1 MIGKIIGKYEIL
13 AEIGRGGMGIVY
25 LGHQKSLNR
34 QVAIKVLPPQLATDK
49 TSVERF
55 IQEANL
61 IAKMNHENII
71 QIYDIEEQDQTYFII
86 MEYLDGASLDKIIR
100 HKVLDFT
107 REEMTGFIFKVCQAL
122 EATHKQGVIHR
133 DVKSANIFITRD
145 KRVKLMDFG
154 ISKIVSST
162 ATTGSALGTP
172 SYMSPEQAKGEVL
185 TPATDIYSLGIVL
198 YEILTQ
204 KLPFTGEDAFS
215 VALKQI
221 NDTPIPPIRLDDS
234 IPPYLNRCCLVAM
247 SKDKTERFLN
257 CEDMGNAILD
267 KWPLYLIKK
276 TTFSEQIKNLI
287 SGLFGDRMFLPG
299 MTIISILVSLMMI
312 QQIFMRHP
320 EVFSKSFPAPEKIL
334 SREKVKSP
342 GPSEKGVAKPELPL
356 PEVKQMPPAPVVS
369 QPLEL
374 KESELELLDMS
385 IEGNHFQ
392 KAEELLK
399 QYKTDY
405 PQDGRLAPREEK
417 FILQKK
423 KVDILSQVEDL
434 QQKKDYTEALSRLG
448 SLLILFP
455 ADEVLKARQV
465 VLEESLK
472 KEKARQEFFQRLQNF
487 QKAQD
492 YENLEKEALQA
503 LSLYPEDPSFQSSLK
518 EARDKQEALKQE
530 GRRKEK
536 LARIKQALEEA
547 KDGEASI
554 LLNSALTEFPGDA
567 DLGVLQETLKQ
578 KQAQLALLDNLKE
591 DEKLLGVLLNQMA
604 EAFSKKNLKEYLS
617 CLNPKDKTFY
627 SSEKTS
633 AENLFEL
640 TRSIFSSISIMKFFV
655 EGEQAK
661 VSLFWKM
668 SAVFKEDDKIF
679 RLFEKQL
686 DVTLNKVNG
695 KWLISGF
702 IWVK

>member
-1 MIGKIIGKYEIL
+1 MIGKTIGKYEIL

-34 QVAIKVLPPQLATDK
+34 QVAIKVLPPQLASDK

-61 IAKMNHENII
+61 IAKLNHENII
-71 QIYDIEEQDQTYFII
+71 QIYDIEEQDEMYFII

-100 HKVLDFT
+100 HKVLEFT

-122 EATHKQGVIHR
+122 EATHKHGIIHR

-154 ISKIVSST
+154 ISKIASST

-221 NDTPIPPIRLDDS
+221 NENPIPPIRLDDS
-234 IPPYLNRCCLVAM
+234 IPPCLNRCCLVAM
-247 SKDKTERFLN
+247 SKDKTNRFLT

-276 TTFSEQIKNLI
+276 TTPFERIKSLI
-287 SGLFGDRMFLPG
+287 SGFFGDRMFLPG
-299 MTIISILVSLMMI
+299 MTIISFLVSLMMV
-312 QQIFMRHP
+312 QQMFMRNP
-320 EVFSKSFPAPEKIL
+320 EIFIKPSPVSKKVL
-334 SREKVKSP
+334 SKEQTEVSVPLKK
-342 GPSEKGVAKPELPL
+342 EAFKPVRPI
-356 PEVKQMPPAPVVS
+356 PEVKANSAEAVTL
-369 QPLEL
+369 PLEI

-385 IEGNHFQ
+385 IEGNHFE
-392 KAEELLK
+392 KAEELLTR
-399 QYKTDY
+399 YKTDY
-405 PQDGRLAPREEK
+405 SKDLRLAQREENL
-417 FILQKK
+417 ILQKK
-423 KVDILSQVEDL
+423 KRDILREVEDL
-434 QQKKDYTEALSRLG
+434 QQQKIFPEAFSKLS

-455 ADEVLKARQV
+455 KDEVLKAKQL

-472 KEKARQEFFQRLQNF
+472 KEKVRQEWLQKLRDL
-487 QKAQD
+487 QKTEE
-492 YENLEKEALQA
+492 YETLEKQSEQA
-503 LSLYPEDPSFQSSLK
+503 LFLYPEDPSFHSFLK
-518 EARDKQEALKQE
+518 EARDKQEVLKQE
-530 GRRKEK
+530 SRRNEI
-536 LARIKQALEEA
+536 LARIKQAMEEG
-547 KDGEASI
+547 KEGEAS
-554 LLNSALTEFPGDA
+554 LLLSTALSEFPGDA
-567 DLGVLQETLKQ
+567 DLELLEETLKQ
-578 KQAQLALLDNLKE
+578 KKEQLSLLDNLKE
-591 DEKLLGVLLNQMA
+591 DEKVVGLLLNEMA
-604 EAFSKKNLKEYLS
+604 DSFSKKNIQGYLR
-617 CLNPKDKTFY
+617 CLNSKDKTFY
-627 SSEKTS
+627 SAEKTS

-668 SAVFKEDDKIF
+668 SAVFKEDDKLF
-679 RLFEKQL
+679 KLFEKQL

-702 IWVK
+702 LWVK

>member
-1 MIGKIIGKYEIL
+1 MIGKRIGKYEIL

-34 QVAIKVLPPQLATDK
+34 QVAIKVLPPQLASDK
-49 TSVERF
+49 ISVERF

-71 QIYDIEEQDQTYFII
+71 QIYDIEEQDEMYFII

-100 HKVLDFT
+100 HKVLEFSRD
-107 REEMTGFIFKVCQAL
+107 EMTGFIFKVCQAL
-122 EATHKQGVIHR
+122 EATHKHGIIHR

-154 ISKIVSST
+154 ISKIASST

-198 YEILTQ
+198 YETLTQ

-234 IPPYLNRCCLVAM
+234 IPPYLNRCCLIAM
-247 SKDKTERFLN
+247 AKNKTDRFLT

-276 TTFSEQIKNLI
+276 ITFSERIKNLI
-287 SGLFGDRMFLPG
+287 SGFFGDRMFLPG
-299 MTIISILVSLMMI
+299 MTIISFLVSLMMI

-320 EVFSKSFPAPEKIL
+320 EVFIKSSSPEK
-334 SREKVKSP
+334 
-342 GPSEKGVAKPELPL
+342 KPVHQEQTVSSLPL
-356 PEVKQMPPAPVVS
+356 KKEITKPGLPVSEVKQQIPVPVA
-369 QPLEL
+369 QPSEI
-374 KESELELLDMS
+374 KQSELELLDMT

-392 KAEELLK
+392 KAEELLN

-405 PQDGRLAPREEK
+405 PEDKSLALREEK
-417 FILQKK
+417 LILQKK
-423 KVDILSQVEDL
+423 KRDILSQVEEF
-434 QQKKDYTEALSRLG
+434 QQKKNYPEALSRVS

-455 ADEVLKARQV
+455 NDEVLKARQG
-465 VLEESLK
+465 VLEENLK
-472 KEKARQEFFQRLQNF
+472 REKARQEFLQSLQTL
-487 QKAQD
+487 QKAGD
-492 YENLEKEALQA
+492 DEALEKQAKQA
-503 LSLYPEDPSFQSSLK
+503 LSLYPEDTAFQSFFK
-518 EARDKQEALKQE
+518 EAQDKQEASKQE
-530 GRRKEK
+530 VRRREI
-536 LARIKQALEEA
+536 LTRIKKAMEEG
-547 KDGEASI
+547 KDGEAS
-554 LLNSALTEFPGDA
+554 LLLKAALAEFPGDA
-567 DLGVLQETLKQ
+567 DLNLLQETLKQ
-578 KQAQLALLDNLKE
+578 KKEQLALLDNLKE
-591 DEKLLGVLLNQMA
+591 DEKLLGLLLNQMA
-604 EAFSKKNLKEYLS
+604 DAFSQKNIKAYLN

-627 SSEKTS
+627 SAEKTS

-668 SAVFKEDDKIF
+668 SAVFKEEDKIF

-686 DVTLNKVNG
+686 DITLNKVKG

-702 IWVK
+702 VWVK